1 MRVVPNTVKRNR
13 IIHFSFCKNHFQNT
27 MKPYYAIALVS
38 LLAACSQEKKNDLQS
53 KREEL
58 AALKSQQAELNT
70 KIKTLEGEV
79 TKLDPK
85 KVEETR
91 VKDVTVAPLAA
102 TTFRHFVEL
111 QGTIDAKNNV
121 QVSPKSGGVVTAVY
135 VKEGDRVRA
144 GQAIAK
150 VDDQLLR
157 ESIAELKTQL
167 SLANTMFEK
176 QSNLWKQ
183 QIGTEMQYLQAKT
196 NKESLERRIST
207 LNAQLA
213 QSTVTTPISGVV
225 DQVNIKIG
233 QSAMPGVGLVRV
245 VNLSQLKAV
254 AKVSDTYSGSVRLG
268 DPISIEFPDLSRQL
282 NSKISFVATTVDPAT
297 RTFTI
302 EAPLPS
308 DNALKP
314 NMLARI
320 KINDQNQANAI
331 VINQN
336 LIQDTENGKL
346 VYVAVNEGGK
356 KVAKAKTIKTGQS
369 YGGQIEVTQGLQA
382 GDQIV
387 TTGYQDL
394 VDGQRISY

>member
-1 MRVVPNTVKRNR
+1 
-13 IIHFSFCKNHFQNT
+13 
-27 MKPYYAIALVS
+27 MKPYYIIALVS
-38 LLAACSQEKKNDLQS
+38 LLAACSQEKKSDLQS
-53 KREEL
+53 KRAEL
-58 AALKSQQAELNT
+58 DELKSQQTELTT
-70 KIKTLEGEV
+70 KIKSLESELA
-79 TKLDPK
+79 KLEPK
-85 KVEETR
+85 KAEETR
-91 VKDVTVAPLAA
+91 VKEVAVSPIAA
-102 TTFRHFVEL
+102 STFRHFVEL

-135 VKEGDRVRA
+135 VKEGDYVKA

-167 SLANTMFEK
+167 TLANTMYEK
-176 QSNLWKQ
+176 QANLWKQ

-196 NKESLERRIST
+196 NKESLERRLST
-207 LNAQLA
+207 LNAQLS
-213 QSTVTTPISGVV
+213 QSTVTSPISGVV
-225 DQVNIKIG
+225 DQVAVKIG

-254 AKVSDTYSGSVRLG
+254 AKVSDTYSGSVRKG
-268 DPISIEFPDLSRQL
+268 DPVQIDFPDLDKKL
-282 NSKISFVATTVDPAT
+282 NSTISFVATTVDPAT

-320 KINDQNQANAI
+320 KINDKTQAKAI

-336 LIQDTENGKL
+336 LIQDTEKGQL
-346 VYVAVNEGGK
+346 VYVAVDEGGK
-356 KVAKAKTIKTGQS
+356 KVAKAKTVKTGQS

-387 TTGYQDL
+387 TAGYQDL
-394 VDGQRISY
+394 VDGQQISF

>member
-1 MRVVPNTVKRNR
+1 
-13 IIHFSFCKNHFQNT
+13 
-27 MKPYYAIALVS
+27 MKPYYIIALVS
-38 LLAACSQEKKNDLQS
+38 LLAACSQEKKSDLQS
-53 KREEL
+53 KRAEL
-58 AALKSQQAELNT
+58 DELKSQQTELT
-70 KIKTLEGEV
+70 AKIKSLESELA
-79 TKLDPK
+79 KLEPK
-85 KVEETR
+85 KAEETR
-91 VKDVTVAPLAA
+91 VKEVAVSPIAA
-102 TTFRHFVEL
+102 STFRHFVEL

-135 VKEGDRVRA
+135 VKEGDYVKA

-167 SLANTMFEK
+167 TLANTMYEK
-176 QSNLWKQ
+176 QANLWKQ

-196 NKESLERRIST
+196 NKESLERRLST
-207 LNAQLA
+207 LNAQLS
-213 QSTVTTPISGVV
+213 QSTVTSPISGVV
-225 DQVNIKIG
+225 DQVAVKIG

-254 AKVSDTYSGSVRLG
+254 AKVSDTYSGSVRKG
-268 DPISIEFPDLSRQL
+268 DPVQIDFPDLDKKL
-282 NSKISFVATTVDPAT
+282 NSTISFVATTVDPAT

-320 KINDQNQANAI
+320 KINDKTQAKAI

-336 LIQDTENGKL
+336 LIQDTEKGQL
-346 VYVAVNEGGK
+346 VYVAVDEGGK
-356 KVAKAKTIKTGQS
+356 KVAKAKTVKTGQS

-387 TTGYQDL
+387 TAGYQDL
-394 VDGQRISY
+394 VDGQQISF